1 MVSQIV
7 LCCLFAAQAMLR
19 YGAFDVS
26 FPKKIDY
33 DQHAR
38 RPRDHHAPK
47 DGFKGAHWD
56 RSRLSEV
63 SESLISES
71 LISVS
76 LRGRNAKAKRR
87 LRGGQ
92 RLISNGR
99 SPILASQSELC
110 YVGNF
115 LRA

>member
-33 DQHAR
+33 DHHAR

-71 LISVS
+71 AGHSSSWIDYRQFWLDYLPVCDS
-76 LRGRNAKAKRR
+76 
-87 LRGGQ
+87 
-92 RLISNGR
+92 
-99 SPILASQSELC
+99 
-110 YVGNF
+110 GNF
-115 LRA
+115 HPALAAGRARD